1 MADKG
6 RGCDMRNL
14 AVLTGYMNPTAPLKE
29 VLMSATV
36 SLAPLYQFTGW
47 VVSKVSIRS
56 NGSTVRIS
64 LRPDR
69 RRKGFRC
76 PDCTRRM
83 GKMRERHRE
92 VLDLPLG
99 TASAVYL
106 TFTAY
111 QGRCAHCGTIH
122 TFRPP
127 GIDSK
132 AQGTDRLKRYVS
144 HLCRFMATDK
154 VPEFVFIST
163 DTARRWDKQVLMAI
177 LPAPKLDGLRA
188 ILVDEKSIGKG
199 HQYLTVVLNADT
211 GEVLHLAEGKRKA
224 SLQGFFEKLT
234 EEQRASIKA
243 VGIDRAGAYKAVI
256 EEELPHAE
264 IVYDKFHLIA
274 NYNEVIDKIRREEWR
289 AAGEQNKTFIKGQ
302 RYNLFRNPDNLKP
315 EQEASLKELLAMNEN
330 LNKAYVLKDALK
342 VLWTYTYAKS
352 ADKYIDKWISWAVET
367 GIEALQKFARGLD
380 RARDGILAFCKHRI
394 TSAKIEAFNATI
406 GRIVR
411 RACGYRDLEY
421 LYLKIRQEAL
431 ET

>member
-1 MADKG
+1 
-6 RGCDMRNL
+6 
-14 AVLTGYMNPTAPLKE
+14 
-29 VLMSATV
+29 
-36 SLAPLYQFTGW
+36 
-47 VVSKVSIRS
+47 
-56 NGSTVRIS
+56 
-64 LRPDR
+64 
-69 RRKGFRC
+69 
-76 PDCTRRM
+76 M
-83 GKMRERHRE
+83 GKMRERRRQ

-99 TASAVYL
+99 TASVVYL

-122 TFRPP
+122 TFTPP
-127 GIDSK
+127 GLGAK

-144 HLCRFMATDK
+144 LLAQFMPADK
-154 VPEFVFIST
+154 VPEFVPISV
-163 DTARRWDKQVLMAI
+163 DTARRWDKQVLIAT
-177 LPAPKLDGLRA
+177 LPEPKLDGLRA

-199 HQYLTVVLNADT
+199 HQYLTVVLNVDT

-224 SLQGFFEKLT
+224 SLQGFFDKLT
-234 EEQRASIKA
+234 QEQRASIQA

-274 NYNEVIDKIRREEWR
+274 NYHEAIDKVRRAEWH
-289 AAGEQNKTFIKGQ
+289 AAGEQDKTFIKGQ
-302 RYNLFRNPDNLKP
+302 RYNLFRNPENLKP
-315 EQEASLKELLAMNEN
+315 EQKASLKELLAMNEN

-342 VLWTYTYAKS
+342 VLWTYTYGKS
-352 ADKYIDKWISWAVET
+352 ASKYLDKWISWAMET